1 MTALLPT
8 RANTLG
14 GTVNGRVRRP
24 VHNNCTAHA
33 RLPQGFGALPA
44 CLRRVSVLAQ
54 SSSPSQQQQQEDKV
68 SRPPP
73 PSPPEPT
80 PSPDGRPRS
89 RVTVRLARGPAR
101 LWSRRGRR
109 FRGDAARSRAVHGR
123 SSSVWPRPRRRG
135 CSRACVSV
143 PGTAERWPASR

>member
-8 RANTLG
+8 RANTFG
-14 GTVNGRVRRP
+14 GTKR
-24 VHNNCTAHA
+24 A
-33 RLPQGFGALPA
+33 RSEACPQQLHCACASPTGVWRAACVPPQSERAGAKL
-44 CLRRVSVLAQ
+44 VTVTTTTTGGQSVAT
-54 SSSPSQQQQQEDKV
+54 S
-68 SRPPP
+68 P

-101 LWSRRGRR
+101 PWSRRGRR